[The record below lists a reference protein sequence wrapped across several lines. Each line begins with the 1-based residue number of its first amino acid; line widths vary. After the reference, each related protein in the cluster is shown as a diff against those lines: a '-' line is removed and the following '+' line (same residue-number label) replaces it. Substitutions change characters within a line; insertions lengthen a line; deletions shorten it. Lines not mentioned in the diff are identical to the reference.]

1 MAFDIA
7 EVKNDFLHF
16 ESHAACLGSG
26 KTNNTVNTLYFFPF
40 AHISDVPL
48 KYAVYSETSNAGLSS
63 SCPEPGMNWVLRL
76 VSPSVRFISS
86 G

>member
-7 EVKNDFLHF
+7 EVQNDFLHF
-16 ESHAACLGSG
+16 ESHAVCLGSG
-26 KTNNTVNTLYFFPF
+26 KTNNTVNTLYSFPF

-48 KYAVYSETSNAGLSS
+48 KYAVYSETSNTGPSS
-63 SCPEPGMNWVLRL
+63 SCPERDEPGFAVGI
-76 VSPSVRFISS
+76 PFVRFISS